1 MFRLPPPGRGTRFI
15 GLLFGFVLLFWMSV
29 EDNQVW
35 PAALLGAGLSALV
48 VGLNLLKRWGG
59 RIVPTRLA
67 VPGAVIVGALVGL
80 GASLLTGG
88 LMVFKNAL
96 HGHVYL
102 DFPPGLVL
110 AVLERAPVWSLAG
123 GLVGLGLLLL
133 WMVLAKND

>member
-1 MFRLPPPGRGTRFI
+1 MLRLPHPGRRTRII
-15 GLLFGFVLLFWMSV
+15 GLLFGLILLLWMSV

-35 PAALLGAGLSALV
+35 PVALLGAGLSGLV

-59 RIVPTRLA
+59 RNVPINIAL
-67 VPGAVIVGALVGL
+67 PGAILLGGLAGL

-96 HGHVYL
+96 HGHVFL

-110 AVLERAPVWSLAG
+110 AVLERAPVWALAG
-123 GLVGLGLLLL
+123 GLVGLGLVLL
-133 WMVLAKND
+133 WMVLARSG